1 MSILLIISVLCFNWS
16 IWIRCNPSARFSYG
30 FFLNHLYICIVIE
43 TEKDSIMETTINSS
57 DNIITRS
64 YEEYHQV
71 ILNYITYRITHRYEA
86 EDLTQDVFVRLLD
99 YKQMLRPDTVKY
111 FLFTIARNIVT
122 DYIRRYYK
130 KQEIDSYLYD
140 FTATSTNE
148 TEENIIVSNLM
159 EMEQMRLEAMPEQRR
174 LVYALN
180 RFEDKSSPEIATE
193 LNLSCRTVENHLFL
207 GRRDM
212 RNFFRSCI

>member
-1 MSILLIISVLCFNWS
+1 M
-16 IWIRCNPSARFSYG
+16 
-30 FFLNHLYICIVIE
+30 IE

-159 EMEQMRLEAMPEQRR
+159 EMEQMRLVKMPCSLRDSNIR
-174 LVYALN
+174 NLN
-180 RFEDKSSPEIATE
+180 CITE
-193 LNLSCRTVENHLFL
+193 HVFG
-207 GRRDM
+207 GRRDSI
-212 RNFFRSCI
+212 RNGICLRFLRMKSTKDTV

>member
-1 MSILLIISVLCFNWS
+1 MRVNES
-16 IWIRCNPSARFSYG
+16 IWILGDYSALFSSCYIR
-30 FFLNHLYICIVIE
+30 NTLYICIVIK
-43 TEKDSIMETTINSS
+43 TEKDSIMETTAYTS

-71 ILNYITYRITHRYEA
+71 ILNYITYRIAHRYEA
-86 EDLTQDVFVRLLD
+86 EDLTQDVFVRLMD

-111 FLFTIARNIVT
+111 FLFTIARNLVT

-140 FTATSTNE
+140 FTVTSSND
-148 TEENIIVSNLM
+148 TEEKIIADDLM
-159 EMEQMRLEAMPEQRR
+159 AMERTRLAAMPEQRR
-174 LVYALN
+174 LIYTLN
-180 RFEDKSSPEIATE
+180 RFEDKSSPEIASE
-193 LNLSCRTVENHLFL
+193 LELSCRTVENHLFL

-212 RNFFRSCI
+212 RDFFRNCI